1 MRVLVAFLAA
11 FLFVGCASKP
21 SSAGK
26 TNGAQPGSIG
36 KGEVVLGGVAVAP
49 AGYTVYTDPVVGVSL
64 AIPPGYALND
74 HSRGAKTQFLKEM
87 SRYVAGPM
95 QMIDNSI
102 AGPQLEFFDLSQQ
115 ALSQKVFA
123 IMGVSVMEFEE
134 GSWNAD
140 EFKEQGVDGASF
152 VGLVSSATGPGL
164 HFSTLNEILS
174 ISGVAT
180 QMQTHLYCFGTGKY
194 AWNIVFNFP
203 TGSLERMKPIMQE
216 VIASARFNSPNAK
229 AAGARKR
236 AVADRDLAEIQRQ
249 TAEERARM
257 GVEAQKM
264 LQEQDR
270 QNAEYALEQQRKAAE
285 AAAAAENQPPADDP
299 NSEPTSVDPANPPP
313 PSDPNQSPD
322 QQPGS

>member
-1 MRVLVAFLAA
+1 MCAILAA
-11 FLFVGCASKP
+11 FLVVGCASKP
-21 SSAGK
+21 NSVDKATGASS
-26 TNGAQPGSIG
+26 GSIG
-36 KGEVVLGGVAVAP
+36 KGEVVLGGTAFAP

-74 HSRGAKTQFLKEM
+74 HSRAAKTQFLKEM
-87 SRYVAGPM
+87 SRYVSGPM
-95 QMIDNSI
+95 QMIDDSI

-140 EFKEQGVDGASF
+140 EFKEQGVDGTSF

-174 ISGVAT
+174 VSGVAT

-194 AWNIVFNFP
+194 AWNLVFNFP
-203 TGSLERMKPIMQE
+203 TGSLERMKPIMQA
-216 VIASARFNSPNAK
+216 VIASARFNTPNAK
-229 AAGARKR
+229 EAGARKS
-236 AVADRDLAEIQRQ
+236 AVTNRDLAEIQRQ

-257 GVEAQKM
+257 GAEAQKM

-270 QNAEYALEQQRKAAE
+270 QNAEYALEQQSKAAE
-285 AAAAAENQPPADDP
+285 AAEAATNQPPADDL
-299 NSEPTSVDPANPPP
+299 NSEPPGVDPTNQAPPT
-313 PSDPNQSPD
+313 DPNQP
-322 QQPGS
+322 PGS